1 LYECIF
7 RILDRIAYKLSK
19 EIWHSYPDAAQFKPW
34 APQKKCITTFHGNH
48 FSKRNHF
55 NGASRN
61 VHRLVYYGGVN
72 ASVHLDKAINAVKIL
87 SQSWQDTELLI
98 IGKAWDPEYE
108 KVLYQ
113 HAVKSVIEKKI
124 IWHGQISNPADAYAI
139 LVTCGVAL
147 CIYETN
153 PSMPSWY
160 QLPGKI
166 YAYAACGLPVLV
178 LDTSGPI
185 TVKTVT
191 QNKLGIVTS
200 LEGIVSCLQNL
211 FENQA
216 RYADLSTSTLAWASE
231 YDWEKKFDLHCRR
244 IGL

>member
-1 LYECIF
+1 M
-7 RILDRIAYKLSK
+7 
-19 EIWHSYPDAAQFKPW
+19 
-34 APQKKCITTFHGNH
+34 
-48 FSKRNHF
+48 
-55 NGASRN
+55 
-61 VHRLVYYGGVN
+61 HRLVYYGGVN